1 MAVVAS
7 LVANLE
13 ANVANFTSNMDKA
26 ARSVQGLKKDISLI
40 KFDALIN
47 LGERAF
53 HAAERMFAFG
63 KSVASSAND
72 IQRQAGIIG
81 VSIEQWQ
88 KLTYAAKMA
97 DATTE
102 GLMLGLKNLSMN
114 IAESNT
120 IGSQADKIFK
130 VLGITSRD
138 LTTVMYELADR
149 FSSSNDAQGKMAY
162 GQALLGKGA
171 LELNRFMELGSRG
184 IKNYG
189 EEAQKM
195 GTILGDVVFK
205 KGSEVDDMFKRL
217 DARINAA
224 KISLAPWIETFVK
237 GFESIYDKVQ
247 AVLKLLEKL
256 PGYGTSWNM
265 TRGVLPPGPGESI
278 SEKLGL
284 TKGVEHPGIMSEQ
297 LLSTHYKPPLPAFP
311 SGMEDKNKK
320 IIEDQHEAFL
330 KSIQIFYD
338 EKDKIAEI
346 FDTHD
351 RDRIME
357 NVKIQEEQNQGLL
370 RSIGISYDEKKEI
383 ADIFDNYEVDQIMKN
398 AEIRKEQD
406 EAYLESLKIY
416 LEQEQEMR
424 DIAAKINAEN
434 TLKNIEKVEKE
445 RAEFMAKGIGGAV
458 EVLLS
463 SVQNLK
469 NGWQGFFQTMTQG
482 FAKLMQEIAAA
493 IIKAQVLAMI
503 PKSWGG
509 TGISWFG
516 GGGSMGPGAY
526 GWGGY
531 EQGFAGG
538 GSFLT
543 SGPTRFLAGEGGEP
557 EQVNITPLS
566 RMGKNGGGTTIN
578 IETYINQIEA
588 TDVNSFEKKYEGSIK
603 KVVRNHHR
611 KQTSWRG
618 GI

>member
-40 KFDALIN
+40 KFDALVS

-53 HAAERMFAFG
+53 HAAERMYSFG
-63 KSVASSAND
+63 KSIASSAND

-88 KLTYAAKMA
+88 KWTYAAKMA
-97 DATTE
+97 DASTE
-102 GLMLGLKNLSMN
+102 GMLKGMKILSTNM
-114 IAESNT
+114 AESGKE
-120 IGSQADKIFK
+120 GSEADRVFK
-130 VLGITSRD
+130 ALGITGKD
-138 LTTVMYELADR
+138 LQSVMHQIADR
-149 FSSSNDAQGKMAY
+149 FQGAEDGATKIAY
-162 GQALLGKGA
+162 ATALFGRGA
-171 LELNRFMELGSRG
+171 LELIPLLNKGSQG
-184 IKNYG
+184 IKSYG
-189 EEAQKM
+189 DEAQKM
-195 GTILGDVVFK
+195 GTILGDVVVD
-205 KGSEVDDMFKRL
+205 KGSKAEDMFKRL
-217 DARINAA
+217 DWKINAA
-224 KISLAPWIETFVK
+224 KISLTPWVEFFIK
-237 GFESIYDKVQ
+237 GLESIAEKAQ
-247 AVLKLLEKL
+247 MVLKLLEKL
-256 PGYGTSWNM
+256 PGYGSFWNM
-265 TRGVLPPGPGESI
+265 TKGVLPPGPGESI

-311 SGMEDKNKK
+311 SGTEDKNKK

-330 KSIQIFYD
+330 KSIQIFYE

-351 RDRIME
+351 RERIME
-357 NVKIQEEQNQGLL
+357 NVKIQEEQKQGLL
-370 RSIGISYDEKKEI
+370 RSIGIFYDEKKEI
-383 ADIFDNYEVDQIMKN
+383 SDIFDSREVEQIIKN

-424 DIAAKINAEN
+424 DMAAKINAEN
-434 TLKNIEKVEKE
+434 TLKSIEKIEKE

-458 EVLLS
+458 EVLLN

-469 NGWQGFFQTMTQG
+469 NGWQGFFQSMTQG

-493 IIKAQVLAMI
+493 IIKAQILAMI

-509 TGISWFG
+509 TGVSWFG
-516 GGGSMGPGAY
+516 GGGTTGPGAY

-543 SGPTRFLAGEGGEP
+543 TGPTRFLAGEAGP
-557 EQVNITPLS
+557 EQVSITPK
-566 RMGKNGGGTTIN
+566 GKGGGGGIY

-588 TDVNSFEKKYEGSIK
+588 TDVNSFEKKYEGTVK
-603 KVVRNHHR
+603 KIVRNHHR